1 MKINIITCHNV
12 YNYGASLQ
20 AFALQHYL
28 EQRNM
33 DVEIIDFR
41 PWFQR
46 GRYDLFYLPKVNR
59 SYKYTQWCPPL
70 RFLVGPIV
78 NAHKLRTFGRKI
90 RFDRFTKEYLRL
102 TPQQYHDS
110 ETLREVPP
118 EADLYIAGSDQIWNP
133 DMYNGHEP
141 AYFLDFGKQTTKR
154 ISYAASF
161 GIDHIK
167 QHDCEFIKKNLLHFD
182 AISVREKT
190 GLDILKRI
198 GIKNAV
204 HVVDPVFLLTA
215 PQWSNLTK
223 TASQI
228 KIPNYNYIL
237 LYDFVNDHKI
247 GSFVKMCAKQTG
259 MQILSVNDYRSI
271 PYADQNINNAGPWEF
286 ISLIEHA
293 NIVISN
299 SFHATAFS
307 CIFNKEFYTFPLNTQ
322 QNSSRMTDLLSCAK
336 MPERFNPQK
345 RWTSNIFG
353 TQFMETSIET
363 SKYFLDHH
371 LNINF
376 IL

>member
-1 MKINIITCHNV
+1 MNIKTITCHDV

-20 AFALQHYL
+20 AYALQEYL
-28 EQRNM
+28 TKLGHN
-33 DVEIIDFR
+33 VEIIDYKPEYLQRTYNFWYIPLNAKYYKLTQKSKLMHLFFAVMR
-41 PWFQR
+41 LKKTYATR
-46 GRYDLFYLPKVNR
+46 GRIKPFKLFKKKYLHLTTTYYNYKQLYSTPPKASV
-59 SYKYTQWCPPL
+59 
-70 RFLVGPIV
+70 
-78 NAHKLRTFGRKI
+78 
-90 RFDRFTKEYLRL
+90 
-102 TPQQYHDS
+102 
-110 ETLREVPP
+110 
-118 EADLYIAGSDQIWNP
+118 YIAGSDQIWNTKLP
-133 DMYNGHEP
+133 NGKDP
-141 AYFLDFGKQTTKR
+141 AFYLGFGDSKVKK

-161 GIDHIK
+161 GITEIEPSESIK
-167 QHDCEFIKKNLLHFD
+167 NYLQNFD